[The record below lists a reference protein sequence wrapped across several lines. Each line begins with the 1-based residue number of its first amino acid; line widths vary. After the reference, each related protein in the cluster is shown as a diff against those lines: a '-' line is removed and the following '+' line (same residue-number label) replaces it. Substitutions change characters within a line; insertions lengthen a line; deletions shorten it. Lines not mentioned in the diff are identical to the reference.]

1 MLTRERKERCGW
13 LASAGGGEVGENRKR
28 ERRTHVAVLAR
39 AEVPLGPLDRRK
51 AARQAVDALLERRR
65 LLGEARRLCRR
76 DRSRLRL
83 DHDVKV
89 DELLRQRRHV
99 VAEAEGVLACERE
112 RTRVSWFTRRS
123 PAGAARGRATPST
136 TRTAAHLRNGESQD
150 PICNA
155 ERGPGEQDA
164 QVRPTLPPSR
174 RRSSLESDL
183 SFLAAAFSSDPGS
196 PKRNST
202 HP

>member
-1 MLTRERKERCGW
+1 MPPQEKE
-13 LASAGGGEVGENRKR
+13 GGGEREEGEEGGEGGAGSR
-28 ERRTHVAVLAR
+28 EDEPTHVAVLAR

-76 DRSRLRL
+76 DRPRLGL

-89 DELLRQRRHV
+89 DELFREGRHV

-123 PAGAARGRATPST
+123 PAGAARGRATPCT

-164 QVRPTLPPSR
+164 P
-174 RRSSLESDL
+174 
-183 SFLAAAFSSDPGS
+183 AACAV
-196 PKRNST
+196 KM
-202 HP
+202 